1 MTTGSLSSNDLNEI
15 IEEISSDW
23 YSRLEPAER
32 ERKAYFHAAIK
43 YLLFSYDLTDE
54 EIEEEI
60 DERIIDQIENDNND
74 QGIDFFYVTQDE
86 RPKIYIVQVKHHQE
100 FPLGKQKEAVNK
112 MQAEIEFLLGRQKS
126 RNFSEKRK
134 DRFYQLKEVQDKES
148 QFHFILLLT
157 GGAEAKLSRD
167 DFADGIYNDD
177 RYFLKVI
184 DRSGLLTLIE
194 SAERPRSVS
203 TTMKLDKQSFVPF
216 TEKGNYKWVSGLVSV
231 KDYVEATKG
240 LGDDLFALNPRLFL
254 SASAGP
260 NKAMISTL
268 ENPSERKNFHFYNNG
283 ITAVC
288 KKVTKKDDIDGCIHV
303 LLEGLRVVNGC
314 QTTET
319 LWAWSKHNSEAAAKT
334 RVMIRII
341 ESDDDEELNQKIS
354 QTTNSQSAIL
364 ASDLVA
370 NDKIQKRLK
379 DALCNSPTS
388 PCFYENRRGEWKKL
402 PGRDRLQLLVPHG
415 EWGEN
420 SGKQYRKIT
429 LREMAQVLQAVC
441 GLPEQAKEGVANLFK
456 PGNSRYSKLFSESWS
471 HSDQVL
477 LVADL
482 YRFVSRKENWLPSS
496 AREEEISMAG
506 LGRFYIC
513 HLIYETWK
521 SGGRPSFSDD
531 LANVKLIDAENS
543 KRIRDNLVSQ
553 VGQLPWLATISLIST
568 LEKHKSEIESKR
580 ALLRI
585 SENRPRIQERFKDL
599 HSLSLA

>member
-1 MTTGSLSSNDLNEI
+1 MTSGPLSFNDLNEI

-23 YSRLEPAER
+23 YSRLSPAER

-86 RPKIYIVQVKHHQE
+86 RPKIYVVQVKHHKQ
-100 FPLGKQKEAVNK
+100 FPLGQQKEAVNK
-112 MQAEIEFLLGRQKS
+112 MQAEIDLLLSRQKS
-126 RNFSEKRK
+126 RGFNEKRK
-134 DRFYQLKEVQDKES
+134 DRFHQLKEVQEKEP
-148 QFHFILLLT
+148 QFQFVLLLT
-157 GGAEAKLSRD
+157 GGAEAKLSED
-167 DFADGIYNDD
+167 DFAEGLYNEDSC
-177 RYFLKVI
+177 FLKVI
-184 DRSGLLTLIE
+184 DRKGLLTLIE

-203 TTMKLDKQSFVPF
+203 TTMKIDKQSFVPF
-216 TEKGNYKWVSGLVSV
+216 HEKGSYKWVSGLVTV
-231 KDYVEATKG
+231 KDYVEATRG

-268 ENPSERKNFHFYNNG
+268 ENPVERKNFHFYNNG

-288 KKVTKKDDIDGCIHV
+288 KKITKKSDEDRFSLV

-319 LWAWSKHNSEAAAKT
+319 LWKWAKHNAEAAAKT

-341 ESDDDEELNQKIS
+341 ESDDDEELNRKLS

-379 DALCNSPTS
+379 DALLSSPTS
-388 PCFYENRRGEWKKL
+388 PYFYENRRGEWKKL
-402 PGRDRLQLLVPHG
+402 PQRDRLQLLVSHG

-420 SGKQYRKIT
+420 IGKQYRKIT

-441 GLPEQAKEGVANLFK
+441 GLPEQAKEGVATLFK
-456 PGNSRYSKLFSESWS
+456 PSNTRYPKLFSESWS
-471 HSDQVL
+471 HEDQVL

-482 YRFVSRKENWLPSS
+482 YRFVSRKDNWLKKS
-496 AREEEISMAG
+496 ASEEENTMAG

-521 SGGRPSFSDD
+521 GGGRPTFSNDP
-531 LANVKLIDAENS
+531 ANVKLIDPENS
-543 KRIRDNLVSQ
+543 KIIRDNFVSN
-553 VGQLPWLATISLIST
+553 VGQLPWLATLSLVRT
-568 LEKHKSEIESKR
+568 MENHKSEIESKR

-585 SENRPRIQERFKDL
+585 SENRSRIQEIFKTV
-599 HSLSLA
+599 HSIQID